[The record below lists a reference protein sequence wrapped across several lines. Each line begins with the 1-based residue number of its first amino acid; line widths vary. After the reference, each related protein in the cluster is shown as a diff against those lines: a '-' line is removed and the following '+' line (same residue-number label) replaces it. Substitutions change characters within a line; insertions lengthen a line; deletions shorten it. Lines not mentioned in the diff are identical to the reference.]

1 MSQKPN
7 ITLDNA
13 TVKAVE
19 CIVNRGDRAEIVPVK
34 DGVKVLR
41 VRREAVKTGHKEGCP
56 KC

>member
-1 MSQKPN
+1 MKPN
-7 ITLDNA
+7 ITLDKA

-19 CIVNRGDRAEIVPVK
+19 CIVNKGDRAEIVPVK

-41 VRREAVKTGHKEGCP
+41 VRREAVKTGHKEDCP